1 MRILFMG
8 TPEFAVSSLQRL
20 VEDGHE
26 ICGVFT
32 QPDKPKNR
40 GHKLMFPPVKE
51 YALTQNLTV
60 YQPVSLRNEE
70 ALNLVRSLKPE
81 LTVVAAYGKLL
92 PEEILHVPP
101 YGSINVHSSLLPK
114 YRGAAPINWAI
125 LNGETETGV
134 SIMYMVKELDAGD
147 VILQKCTS
155 INAAEDAQT
164 LTARLAAL
172 GAEALS
178 ETVAALAA
186 GTATK
191 TPQDH
196 TQHTYAPMLDK
207 KLSHVDWSLSAHK
220 INCQIRGLI
229 PWPCA
234 STDVINGNPIK
245 LFAAVETGEEVQAH
259 PGVITA
265 AGKQGIDIACGDGKV
280 LRITELQ
287 AAGGKR
293 MMAAAYLLGNP
304 IQR

>member
-1 MRILFMG
+1 
-8 TPEFAVSSLQRL
+8 
-20 VEDGHE
+20 
-26 ICGVFT
+26 
-32 QPDKPKNR
+32 
-40 GHKLMFPPVKE
+40 
-51 YALTQNLTV
+51 
-60 YQPVSLRNEE
+60 
-70 ALNLVRSLKPE
+70 
-81 LTVVAAYGKLL
+81 
-92 PEEILHVPP
+92 
-101 YGSINVHSSLLPK
+101 
-114 YRGAAPINWAI
+114 
-125 LNGETETGV
+125 
-134 SIMYMVKELDAGD
+134 MYMVKELDAGD

-293 MMAAAYLLGNP
+293 MTAAAYLLGNP